1 MWNSL
6 LSTSYGVIV
15 HKLGHIKGG
24 KNDIKRGFLLQNTS
38 IQTDT
43 EDKEEEENDDDKER
57 SPLVDIEE
65 KKSSGRKTYKSMVP
79 YLERFDHSNKAK
91 STPQKKKAGIL
102 KGKMPFNRSGPIF
115 SSNFPSSEDEAYDE
129 EKEDGEAS
137 TAASAG
143 KSQGQAKRNQVIN
156 IAFVTR
162 AIDWSRD
169 NVHCNQIIFQSFET
183 ALMNHSFILINS
195 K

>member
-1 MWNSL
+1 M
-6 LSTSYGVIV
+6 
-15 HKLGHIKGG
+15 
-24 KNDIKRGFLLQNTS
+24 QNTS

-43 EDKEEEENDDDKER
+43 EDKEEEENDDDKEV
-57 SPLVDIEE
+57 SPLVGIEE
-65 KKSSGRKTYKSMVP
+65 KKSPDRKRMVP
-79 YLERFDHSNKAK
+79 IVNKRDANNKAEPK
-91 STPQKKKAGIL
+91 PQKEKRAIL
-102 KGKMPFNRSGPIF
+102 KVKMPFNRPGF
-115 SSNFPSSEDEAYDE
+115 SLPSNFRSSEYEAHDEG
-129 EKEDGEAS
+129 KEDGEAS